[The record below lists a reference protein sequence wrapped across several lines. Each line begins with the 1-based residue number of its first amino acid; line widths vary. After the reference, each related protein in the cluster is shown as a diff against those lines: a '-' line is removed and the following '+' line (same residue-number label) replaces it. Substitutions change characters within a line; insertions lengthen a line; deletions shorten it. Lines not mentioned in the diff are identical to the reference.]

1 MHPNASG
8 HTGYF
13 KPWFGAIILLF
24 YYSFWRRGYPRPPW
38 RPLGPP
44 CAPMTP
50 ALFHN
55 LKGTQILYTLTY
67 LDIRGAIK
75 KLFFFT
81 FSKKTE
87 TPPPPPFLTTSVFS
101 DKDFLDWPRPPGGH
115 PPPFRRKMVKK
126 LPVFLYIKPPFLAN
140 YAKKS
145 DKTLLDWVRPPPLV
159 KKNLS
164 IF

>member
-1 MHPNASG
+1 MAALNYAVLMHPNASG

-75 KLFFFT
+75 KLFF
-81 FSKKTE
+81 
-87 TPPPPPFLTTSVFS
+87 L
-101 DKDFLDWPRPPGGH
+101 LL
-115 PPPFRRKMVKK
+115 VKK
-126 LPVFLYIKPPFLAN
+126 L
-140 YAKKS
+140 
-145 DKTLLDWVRPPPLV
+145 RPPPLP
-159 KKNLS
+159 LFWPPQFFLIR
-164 IF
+164 IFWIGRDPPPKVSVEKSWRVLTLKFATFHQNGGFGDNSRP

>member
-75 KLFFFT
+75 NCFFT
-81 FSKKTE
+81 FSKKLR
-87 TPPPPPFLTTSVFS
+87 PPSPPFLTTSVFS
-101 DKDFLDWPRPPGGH
+101 DKDFFDSAQTPS
-115 PPPFRRKMVKK
+115 PFLRKMVKNYQ
-126 LPVFLYIKPPFLAN
+126 FFFYIKPPFVGH
-140 YAKKS
+140 
-145 DKTLLDWVRPPPLV
+145 LLT
-159 KKNLS
+159 
-164 IF
+164 IFDHFLPFFS

>member
-1 MHPNASG
+1 MAALNYAVLMHPNASG

-55 LKGTQILYTLTY
+55 LKGTQILYALTY

-75 KLFFFT
+75 KLFFFLL
-81 FSKKTE
+81 FVKKLSP
-87 TPPPPPFLTTSVFS
+87 PPPPPFLTTSVFS
-101 DKDFLDWPRPPGGH
+101 DKDFLDWPPPKVSVEKSWRVLTLKFATFHQNGGFGDNSRP
-115 PPPFRRKMVKK
+115 
-126 LPVFLYIKPPFLAN
+126 
-140 YAKKS
+140 
-145 DKTLLDWVRPPPLV
+145 
-159 KKNLS
+159 
-164 IF
+164 

>member
-1 MHPNASG
+1 MAALNYAVLMHPNASG

-75 KLFFFT
+75 KTVFFT

-87 TPPPPPFLTTSVFS
+87 PPPPPPFLTTSVFS
-101 DKDFLDWPRPPGGH
+101 DKDFFDSAQTH
-115 PPPFRRKMVKK
+115 PPFRRKMVKK
-126 LPVFLYIKPPFLAN
+126 LPVFIQNPHFLAN
-140 YAKKS
+140 YANS
-145 DKTLLDWVRPPPLV
+145 FFLCLP
-159 KKNLS
+159 
-164 IF
+164 

>member
-1 MHPNASG
+1 MAALNYAVLMHPNASG

-55 LKGTQILYTLTY
+55 LKGTPPLLHLFWPPQFFLIRIFWIGLDPHQGQRGGPISDSEKFLEKNFHFNPLFASIPPLSHLLHPTTWGITFGIY
-67 LDIRGAIK
+67 L
-75 KLFFFT
+75 
-81 FSKKTE
+81 
-87 TPPPPPFLTTSVFS
+87 
-101 DKDFLDWPRPPGGH
+101 PG
-115 PPPFRRKMVKK
+115 FQS
-126 LPVFLYIKPPFLAN
+126 N
-140 YAKKS
+140 AKKS
-145 DKTLLDWVRPPPLV
+145 LPLCWTPQ
-159 KKNLS
+159 L
-164 IF
+164 

>member
-75 KLFFFT
+75 NWFFLLLV
-81 FSKKTE
+81 KKTE

-101 DKDFLDWPRPPGGH
+101 DKDFLDWARPP
-115 PPPFRRKMVKK
+115 PSPLMKKMVKK
-126 LPVFLYIKPPFLAN
+126 TQLYVKNCHNSI
-140 YAKKS
+140 
-145 DKTLLDWVRPPPLV
+145 LV
-159 KKNLS
+159 NKS

>member
-1 MHPNASG
+1 MAALNYAVLMHPNASG

-87 TPPPPPFLTTSVFS
+87 TPPLPLFWPPQFFLIRIFWIGRDPPP
-101 DKDFLDWPRPPGGH
+101 PRSA
-115 PPPFRRKMVKK
+115 
-126 LPVFLYIKPPFLAN
+126 L
-140 YAKKS
+140 
-145 DKTLLDWVRPPPLV
+145 
-159 KKNLS
+159 KNLGEFWPWNLQLFTKMEALATIADLS
-164 IF
+164 GAR

>member
-1 MHPNASG
+1 MAALNYAVLMHPNASG

-81 FSKKTE
+81 FSKKTQFFLIRIFWIGRD
-87 TPPPPPFLTTSVFS
+87 PPPQVSVEKSWRVLTLKFATFHQNGGFGDNS
-101 DKDFLDWPRPPGGH
+101 RP
-115 PPPFRRKMVKK
+115 
-126 LPVFLYIKPPFLAN
+126 
-140 YAKKS
+140 
-145 DKTLLDWVRPPPLV
+145 
-159 KKNLS
+159 
-164 IF
+164 

>member
-1 MHPNASG
+1 MAALNYAVLMHPNASG

-75 KLFFFT
+75 KLFFYSPF
-81 FSKKTE
+81 FDHPSFFRKRFFGLAE
-87 TPPPPPFLTTSVFS
+87 TPPPPPKVSVEKSWRVLTLKFATFHQNGGFGDNS
-101 DKDFLDWPRPPGGH
+101 RP
-115 PPPFRRKMVKK
+115 
-126 LPVFLYIKPPFLAN
+126 
-140 YAKKS
+140 
-145 DKTLLDWVRPPPLV
+145 
-159 KKNLS
+159 
-164 IF
+164 

>member
-1 MHPNASG
+1 MAALNYAVLMHPNASG

-75 KLFFFT
+75 KLFFLLLV
-81 FSKKTE
+81 KKTE
-87 TPPPPPFLTTSVFS
+87 TPPSPYLDHLSFFIRIFWIGRDPP
-101 DKDFLDWPRPPGGH
+101 H
-115 PPPFRRKMVKK
+115 PPKVS
-126 LPVFLYIKPPFLAN
+126 VE
-140 YAKKS
+140 KS
-145 DKTLLDWVRPPPLV
+145 WESFDPEICNFSPKWRLWRQ
-159 KKNLS
+159 
-164 IF
+164 

>member
-1 MHPNASG
+1 MAALNYAVIMHPNASG

-75 KLFFFT
+75 KLFF
-81 FSKKTE
+81 
-87 TPPPPPFLTTSVFS
+87 
-101 DKDFLDWPRPPGGH
+101 
-115 PPPFRRKMVKK
+115 
-126 LPVFLYIKPPFLAN
+126 
-140 YAKKS
+140 
-145 DKTLLDWVRPPPLV
+145 LLSLKRGAGVSGNDIWEFG
-159 KKNLS
+159 NGNGNG
-164 IF
+164 